1 MVTQGERPLATITA
15 EDRTALTDSLRRLLA
30 DHSGE
35 ADVRRVMETPQGY
48 DPALWRQL
56 AEMGVV
62 GLIVEEA
69 FGGVGAGPVELE
81 RVMEE
86 AGAALLCSPLISSG
100 VLAAALLQ
108 ALGDEEAKTRLL
120 PGIANGEVI
129 ATAALTGPSGGWTAG
144 DVAVTADAGDRL
156 SGVAGF
162 VTHGQIAQVILVLAR
177 TPDGLALYET
187 APGAAGLTVKPLPTF
202 DHTLR
207 LAELSFAATPA
218 RRLAG
223 ARPAW
228 AAVEQ
233 ALDLVQVALAGEE
246 AGGARRALDM
256 AVDYAKVRAQFGR
269 LIGSFQAIKHMA
281 ADLLLETE
289 SAISAARHA
298 AQSLADGAP
307 DARSAIALAA
317 FACADAFNQVAA
329 TNIQMH
335 GGIAFTWAHPAHLYL
350 RRARAD
356 AQLFGASAFHRE
368 RFLRELG
375 A

>member
-1 MVTQGERPLATITA
+1 MATITA

-30 DHSGE
+30 DHGAE
-35 ADVRRVMETPQGY
+35 ADVRRVMETPEGY

-86 AGAALLCSPLISSG
+86 AGAALLCSPLLSSG

-108 ALGDEEAKTRLL
+108 ALGDEDAKTRLL
-120 PGIANGEVI
+120 PGIANGSTI
-129 ATAALTGPSGGWTAG
+129 ATAALTGPSGRWISE
-144 DVAVTADAGDRL
+144 DVSVSADAQGRL

-162 VTHGQIAQVILVLAR
+162 VTHAQIASVILVAAR
-177 TPDGLALYET
+177 APDGLALYEVQ
-187 APGAAGLTVKPLPTF
+187 PGAAGLAIKALPTF

-218 RRLAG
+218 RRLG
-223 ARPAW
+223 GTRPAW
-228 AAVEQ
+228 DAVEQ
-233 ALDLVQVALAGEE
+233 ALEIVQVALAGEE

-298 AQSLADGAP
+298 AQRLADGEP
-307 DARSAIALAA
+307 DASAAIALAA
-317 FACADAFNQVAA
+317 FACADAFSQVTA

-356 AQLFGASAFHRE
+356 AQLFGASAAHRE
-368 RFLRELG
+368 RFLKELG